1 MGLDVKK
8 WDERIV
14 GDLKYRIANFDHKWL
29 KSIDLINNE
38 SDGTIYGN
46 LTKEFAS
53 SMRARLI
60 AQNFMVNVGS
70 DDPDHAKSAEEIQIM
85 ANSLARSVNLKGIL
99 DNASEAALYANT
111 GWIEVGHTLDFHS
124 FDPHR
129 SLLLNVNKFNPADT
143 QDEFVEVPAETVA
156 AQLGDQID
164 DVAPFDAT
172 EPPPPIQDAEEAS
185 PMTTFD
191 PDFGKPWIKDIN
203 PLHIVL
209 PRKNKDPNNAE
220 YITKLMVLSVEEA
233 KLLSGDVSGLEWD
246 KINSDESLYRTIY
259 DTIDDHEFIDNKVVI
274 AITFIRIDRNDPDN
288 NGSYLVHILN
298 NPSFVIKESVNPFG
312 GMVPFIPI
320 KGKHLKKTWA
330 KSWVEDLTPYTMI
343 NGKLIESVFD
353 KASRSLTNKWF
364 SSSSVTIGK
373 DAERKLNDPNYS
385 GRIKIDGNPDHIKS
399 VEIPKLDQSTIALL
413 NLVTGLAQGEAAQTD
428 LDRGVPV
435 KKITARQTE
444 ALLKSSDI
452 LIELF
457 RTPVAR
463 AASETILKLIHILS
477 LFNPP
482 DTAKVYSFA
491 KKTVSLNPNGADYT
505 TSYRYEIT
513 TSDMGG
519 ASSSEAQLLWTS
531 LLKIIGTVPGM
542 LQNFDIRE
550 LANETR
556 RIFGVG
562 SQIMAP
568 VQPPGI
574 PGESPDGD
582 PNLVGPAPTVLEEG
596 GGHSPLDQGGPG
608 GSLSGQ
614 LAGGIT
620 P

>member
-1 MGLDVKK
+1 MALDVKK

-14 GDLKYRIANFDHKWL
+14 SDLRYRIGKFDKTWL

-38 SDGTIYGN
+38 GDGTVYGN

-60 AQNFMVNVGS
+60 AQNFMVSVGS
-70 DDPDHAKSAEEIQIM
+70 DDPDHSKSAEEIQIM

-111 GWIEVGHTLDFHS
+111 GWIEVGHTLDYHS

-129 SLLLNVNKFNPADT
+129 SLLLSVNKFNPADV
-143 QDEFVEVPAETVA
+143 QDEYVEVPAETVS

-172 EPPPPIQDAEEAS
+172 VAPPISLDAEADS
-185 PMTTFD
+185 PITTFD

-203 PLHIVL
+203 PLHMVL
-209 PRKNKDPNNAE
+209 PRNNKDPNNAE
-220 YITKLMVLSVEEA
+220 YITKLMILSVEEA
-233 KLLSGDVSGLEWD
+233 KLLAGDVKGLDW
-246 KINSDESLYRTIY
+246 NSIRADESLYQTIY
-259 DTIDDHEFIDNKVVI
+259 DTVDDAEWIENKVVI
-274 AITFIRIDRNDPDN
+274 AVTFIRIDRNDPSY
-288 NGSYLVHILN
+288 NGWYLVHVLN
-298 NPSFVIKESVNPFG
+298 NPDFVIKTSVNPFG

-330 KSWVEDLTPYTMI
+330 KSWVEDLMPYTMI
-343 NGKLIESVFD
+343 NGKMIESVFD
-353 KASRSLTNKWF
+353 KAARSLTNKWF
-364 SSSSVTIGK
+364 SSSSVTIDK
-373 DAERKLNDPNYS
+373 RAEEQLDSPTYN
-385 GRIKIDGNPDHIKS
+385 GRIKIDGNPEGIMP
-399 VEIPKLDQSTIALL
+399 VGIPVLDQSTIALL
-413 NLVTGLAQGEAAQTD
+413 NLVSSLAQGEAAQTD

-463 AASETILKLIHILS
+463 AASEVILKLIHVLS

-482 DTAKVYSFA
+482 DTTKVYTFA
-491 KKTVSLNPNGADYT
+491 KKTVELNPNGADYT

-519 ASSSEAQLLWTS
+519 ASSSEAQLLWTQ
-531 LLKIIGTVPGM
+531 LLKIIGGVPGM
-542 LQNFDIRE
+542 VQNFDIRE

-556 RIFGVG
+556 RRFGVG

-574 PGESPDGD
+574 PGQMGAGD
-582 PNLVGPAPTVLEEG
+582 PNVAPPGPPMLEQG
-596 GGHSPLDQGGPG
+596 GGRDLLDQGGPE
-608 GSLSGQ
+608 GSLSGS
-614 LAGGIT
+614 LAGGLVQ
-620 P
+620 